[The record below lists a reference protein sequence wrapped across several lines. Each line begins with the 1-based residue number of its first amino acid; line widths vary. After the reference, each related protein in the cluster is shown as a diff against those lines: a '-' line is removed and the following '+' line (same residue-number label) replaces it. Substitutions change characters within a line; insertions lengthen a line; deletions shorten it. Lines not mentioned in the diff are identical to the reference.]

1 MIWVSFG
8 FWEFDGGGFNLLGI
22 ECECYDLC
30 SNIMQLLLGFMVEFD
45 CVGVLVEVEYLVEIL
60 EFVLVKQMF

>member
-1 MIWVSFG
+1 MVRELNFDCWYGVECMIWVSFG

-30 SNIMQLLLGFMVEFD
+30 SNIM
-45 CVGVLVEVEYLVEIL
+45 
-60 EFVLVKQMF
+60 